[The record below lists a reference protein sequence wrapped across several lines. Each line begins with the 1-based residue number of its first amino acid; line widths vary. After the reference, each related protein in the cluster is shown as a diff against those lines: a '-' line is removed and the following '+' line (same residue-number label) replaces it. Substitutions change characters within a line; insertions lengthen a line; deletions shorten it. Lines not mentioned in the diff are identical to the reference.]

1 MKKFLSVIFILML
14 IFISGCGKKEEEVI
28 ETTDALKF
36 KEEYETLNG
45 ETSSSGKQYSNLSIN
60 EDNPVKYSSY
70 DEVIDV
76 INNGTGIIYLGYP
89 ECPWCR
95 SALPVLLDAVSDYG
109 IDKIYYLNMKNERDY
124 LTVSDGKIVYDVDKD
139 GNEIKGSEGYFRL
152 LDVLDEHLDEYVIN
166 DNGKDYYTGEKRI
179 YVPLIIFV
187 NEGEVVGTHT
197 STVDSQV
204 SGYNQLTEEQYDELS
219 GIYAD
224 YIKELVDNYCD
235 SAC

>member
-1 MKKFLSVIFILML
+1 ML
-14 IFISGCGKKEEEVI
+14 IFISGCGKQKEKVI

-36 KEEYETLNG
+36 KEEYELLNG
-45 ETSSSGKQYSNLSIN
+45 QVNSNGKEYSNLSIN
-60 EDNPVKYSSY
+60 EDNPIKYSDY
-70 DEVIDV
+70 DEIIEV

-95 SALPVLLDAVSDYG
+95 SALPVLLEAASDYN
-109 IDKIYYLNMKNERDY
+109 IDTIYYLNMKNERDY
-124 LTVSDGKIVYDVDKD
+124 LTVSDGKIVYDVDKN
-139 GNEIKGSEGYFRL
+139 GNEIKGTDGYFRL
-152 LDVLDEHLDEYVIN
+152 LEVLDEYLDEYIIN
-166 DNGKDYYTGEKRI
+166 DEGKDYDTGEKRI

-187 NEGEVVGTHT
+187 NEGKIVGTHT